1 MLGGLL
7 ARKAALHRVPRI
19 AASGNILYPEKEMN
33 PTELAYRRTA
43 VEGASG
49 FGLLIALYDTLVG
62 NLRRAA
68 DAQRKNDLQTRCR
81 EINHA
86 LLVIGYLEDW
96 IDRENG
102 GELAQKLIVLY
113 ANLRVK
119 LIDAQARNSAEDVE
133 REMAVI
139 LAIRGN
145 WQDLEL
151 RASSALVVPP
161 ESQVPSYPGAALS
174 QDERRVCSWSA

>member
-1 MLGGLL
+1 
-7 ARKAALHRVPRI
+7 
-19 AASGNILYPEKEMN
+19 MN

-68 DAQRKNDLQTRCR
+68 DAQRKNDIPTRCL

-102 GELAQKLIVLY
+102 GELAQKLISFY
-113 ANLRVK
+113 ANLRAK
-119 LIDAQARNSAEDVE
+119 LIEAQVKQSAEVLE
-133 REMAVI
+133 QEMAVI

-151 RASSALVVPP
+151 RASSALVDPP
-161 ESQVPSYPGAALS
+161 ESPMQGYPSAAMS
-174 QDERRVCSWSA
+174 QEGRTVSSWSA

>member
-1 MLGGLL
+1 
-7 ARKAALHRVPRI
+7 
-19 AASGNILYPEKEMN
+19 MN

-68 DAQRKNDLQTRCR
+68 DAQRKNDIQTRCH
-81 EINHA
+81 ELNHA

-102 GELAQKLIVLY
+102 GELAQKLVDFY
-113 ANLRVK
+113 SNLRAK
-119 LIDAQARNSAEDVE
+119 LIEAQARSSVDILEQ
-133 REMAVI
+133 EMAVV
-139 LAIRGN
+139 LAIRGT

-151 RASSALVVPP
+151 RASSAL
-161 ESQVPSYPGAALS
+161 EAPSSSPAQNYPGIPPPS
-174 QDERRVCSWSA
+174 DERSASSWSA

>member
-1 MLGGLL
+1 
-7 ARKAALHRVPRI
+7 
-19 AASGNILYPEKEMN
+19 MN

-68 DAQRKNDLQTRCR
+68 DAQRKNDIPTRCQ

-102 GELAQKLIVLY
+102 GELAQKLIAFY
-113 ANLRVK
+113 ANMRAK
-119 LIDAQARNSAEDVE
+119 LIEAQAMQSVE
-133 REMAVI
+133 VLEQEMAVI

-151 RASSALVVPP
+151 RASSALVTPP
-161 ESQVPSYPGAALS
+161 STPGQSYPGAALS
-174 QDERRVCSWSA
+174 QDERTVSSWSA

>member
-1 MLGGLL
+1 
-7 ARKAALHRVPRI
+7 
-19 AASGNILYPEKEMN
+19 MN
-33 PTELAYRRTA
+33 PTELAYRKTA

-68 DAQRKNDLQTRCR
+68 DAQRKNDIPTRCH

-102 GELAQKLIVLY
+102 GELARKLVAFY
-113 ANLRVK
+113 TNLRAT
-119 LIDAQARNSAEDVE
+119 LIEAQARKSAEVLE

-139 LAIRGN
+139 LAIRGT

-151 RASSALVVPP
+151 RAYSALESPSSPEPP
-161 ESQVPSYPGAALS
+161 KYPGSSVA
-174 QDERRVCSWSA
+174 QGERSVSSWSA

>member
-1 MLGGLL
+1 M
-7 ARKAALHRVPRI
+7 
-19 AASGNILYPEKEMN
+19 LYPEKEMN

-68 DAQRKNDLQTRCR
+68 DAQRKNDIQTRCH

-96 IDRENG
+96 IDRESG
-102 GELAQKLIVLY
+102 GELAQKLIVFY

-119 LIDAQARNSAEDVE
+119 LIEAQVRNSAEDLE

-161 ESQVPSYPGAALS
+161 ESQVPNYPGVALS
-174 QDERRVCSWSA
+174 QDDRSVSSWSA

>member
-1 MLGGLL
+1 
-7 ARKAALHRVPRI
+7 
-19 AASGNILYPEKEMN
+19 MN

-68 DAQRKNDLQTRCR
+68 DAQRKNDIPTRCQ

-102 GELAQKLIVLY
+102 GELAQKLVAFY
-113 ANLRVK
+113 SNLRAK
-119 LIDAQARNSAEDVE
+119 LIEAQAKQSAEVLE
-133 REMAVI
+133 QEMAVI
-139 LAIRGN
+139 LAIRGT

-151 RASSALVVPP
+151 RASSALVVPYEP
-161 ESQVPSYPGAALS
+161 EAINYPGIALA
-174 QDERRVCSWSA
+174 QDDHRVSSWSA